1 MNMYLDL
8 LGFGLRICLAVLGGT
23 SFSFLSGTGWTD
35 IDMRWIYPGFFK
47 TFLNRKQLMMACT
60 LCNAQSTLARTYL

>member
-35 IDMRWIYPGFFK
+35 IDMRWIYTSFFK
-47 TFLNRKQLMMACT
+47 QFSLSKNNL
-60 LCNAQSTLARTYL
+60 